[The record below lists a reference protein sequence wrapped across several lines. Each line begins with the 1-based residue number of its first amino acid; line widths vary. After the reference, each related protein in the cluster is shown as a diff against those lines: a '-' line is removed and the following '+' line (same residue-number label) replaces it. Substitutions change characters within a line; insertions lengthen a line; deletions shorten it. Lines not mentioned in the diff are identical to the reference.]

1 MKLIMKAKYLFS
13 GLAALLLAAGCTE
26 EDRTVGFNGGIED
39 PQWAKVAAV
48 PATAPT
54 DWVKPDMNIYSAS
67 MTAVVR
73 MSDYIQPS
81 IGANDQFAAFIG
93 TECRGVGQQITS
105 AAGETVYLIQV
116 KGDPSETN
124 AVTFRYYCD
133 ATKELFYTTDEVA
146 FESDAQ
152 LGNVET
158 PQAMTWKSESDLPYY
173 MDFDVTMDLSAFTL
187 EPVTANDQVAAFVGD
202 ECRGLAMA
210 TDEEG
215 NYVFRLRA
223 WARTADESFTLKY
236 YSSELENVYVYGTQY
251 PLAHAGKEEV
261 AMALDTQ
268 GNMGALPVASGTLD
282 ESMNVVGNKQKEE

>member
-1 MKLIMKAKYLFS
+1 MKLIKAKYLFS
-13 GLAALLLAAGCTE
+13 GLAALLLAAACTE
-26 EDRTVGFNGGIED
+26 EDWTVGFSGEMEN
-39 PQWAKVAAV
+39 PQWERVEAQPAAR
-48 PATAPT
+48 PT
-54 DWVKPDMNIYSAS
+54 TWVKPDMNIYSAS
-67 MTAVVR
+67 MTAVIR
-73 MSDYIQPS
+73 MSDYIYPP
-81 IGANDQFAAFIG
+81 IGDNDLLAAFIG
-93 TECRGVGQQITS
+93 TECRGVGQQIKD

-116 KGDPSETN
+116 KGDPSETGQ
-124 AVTFRYYCD
+124 VTFRYYCD
-133 ATKELFYTTDEVA
+133 ALKELFHTSDAVS

-158 PQAMTWKSESDLPYY
+158 PQVLTWNSESELPYY
-173 MDFDVTMDLSAFTL
+173 MDFDVSVDLSAFGQG
-187 EPVTANDQVAAFVGD
+187 EVSAVDQVAAFVGE
-202 ECRGLAMA
+202 ECRGVASA
-210 TDEEG
+210 ADEEG
-215 NYVFRLRA
+215 SYVFRLRA